1 MSNTPF
7 DSLAWS
13 FFKIGLFGFGG
24 GYAIL
29 PLIGHEVVNIHHW
42 ASWGEFSDMVAL
54 SQMTPGPIAVNAA
67 TYVGYTVN
75 GFWGSSLATFM
86 VALAP
91 FIITLIVCISFMAMK
106 NHPRVAGATQLL
118 RPVVVGLVL
127 AAVLSLMNADT
138 FMDWKSFLIF
148 AAALVSSIFWKAH
161 PLAVLAASGIFG
173 WLVY

>member
-1 MSNTPF
+1 MSDAPF

-29 PLIGHEVVNIHHW
+29 PMIGHEVVNAHGW
-42 ASWGEFSDMVAL
+42 ATWGEFSDMVAL
-54 SQMTPGPIAVNAA
+54 SQMTPGPIVVNAA
-67 TYVGYTVN
+67 TYIGYTSN
-75 GFWGSSLATFM
+75 GFWGSTLATLT
-86 VALAP
+86 VCLAP
-91 FIITLIVCISFMAMK
+91 FVLMIIACRFFLAMR
-106 NHPRVAGATQLL
+106 NHPRVAGATHLL

-148 AAALVSSIFWKAH
+148 AAALISSIFWKAH